1 MSALLIL
8 TTLCT
13 RDMLKKYVLSKLT
26 SVFGKYV
33 DGLDEQSLQVGV
45 WSGEATN

>member
-1 MSALLIL
+1 
-8 TTLCT
+8 
-13 RDMLKKYVLSKLT
+13 MLKRFVLSKLT

-45 WSGEATN
+45 WSGERITDSGALRSWYCVR